1 MFNYFNSTTQQ
12 MMGVKLMKCHY
23 PLLNLLT
30 TSSTLNLVEK
40 IMQKGSIF
48 SYMNVKPKVETIA
61 TLITEI
67 TPISKA
73 FPYSSSWDFCEYYG
87 QTGHGYLKTLV
98 CANVPTICV

>member
-1 MFNYFNSTTQQ
+1 
-12 MMGVKLMKCHY
+12 
-23 PLLNLLT
+23 
-30 TSSTLNLVEK
+30 
-40 IMQKGSIF
+40 
-48 SYMNVKPKVETIA
+48 MNVKPKVETIA

>member
-1 MFNYFNSTTQQ
+1 
-12 MMGVKLMKCHY
+12 MKCHY

-40 IMQKGSIF
+40 IMQFKERFYQLRIFLDQPQKKGSIF
-48 SYMNVKPKVETIA
+48 SYMNAKPKVGSIA

-87 QTGHGYLKTLV
+87 QIGHGYLKTLV